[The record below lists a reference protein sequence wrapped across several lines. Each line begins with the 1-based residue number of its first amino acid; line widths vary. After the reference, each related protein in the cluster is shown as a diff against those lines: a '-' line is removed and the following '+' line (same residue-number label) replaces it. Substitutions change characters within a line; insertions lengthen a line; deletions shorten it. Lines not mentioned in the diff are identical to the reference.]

1 MQSNVVENGSY
12 PSEPGLSVEQVPVQ
26 TRARVE
32 FLDLTDTV
40 AQAVRR
46 SGVGWGLAHVQSRHT
61 TTGIVVNENE
71 PLLLEDFRRLL
82 EEWAPARACYR
93 HNDLDARTAV
103 PRGERPNADAH
114 ARALLLGSSECLG
127 VLDGR
132 LQLGRWQRL
141 FLVELDG
148 PRLRTVSLTVLG
160 WARTSQGVARPAAPR
175 PTRVP
180 R

>member
-1 MQSNVVENGSY
+1 M
-12 PSEPGLSVEQVPVQ
+12 
-26 TRARVE
+26 
-32 FLDLTDTV
+32 
-40 AQAVRR
+40 
-46 SGVGWGLAHVQSRHT
+46 
-61 TTGIVVNENE
+61 
-71 PLLLEDFRRLL
+71 LLEDFRRLL
-82 EEWAPARACYR
+82 EDWAPVRANYR

-127 VLDGR
+127 VLDGQ

-160 WARTSQGVARPAAPR
+160 WSRTSQGVPRSTAPR
-175 PTRVP
+175 PTRVL